1 MGNMLITVADF
12 SGVSKS
18 SASKIVK
25 KVSYAIASLAP
36 RFIQMPQGQ
45 DDIRKAQLEFY
56 NRARLPRIIG
66 AIDCTHI
73 LIQSPGG
80 RHAENFRNR
89 KGYFSFNVQT
99 VAPENLKIIKN
110 IVARWPG
117 STHDQSIFNRS
128 TLRQSLVAGDFGNSL
143 IVADSGYANT
153 PFSNN
158 K

>member
-56 NRARLPRIIG
+56 NRARLPRIIR

-99 VAPENLKIIKN
+99 VASENLKIIN

-117 STHDQSIFNRS
+117 STHDQT